1 MKKLILS
8 LTIIASTTF
17 IFANNT
23 TPVGKSDKKEE
34 KTEKLI
40 LKTEKTIKKEET
52 KEKVTIKKNNT
63 QSLASPNDF
72 FLCLAL
78 STVDPTIAPSC
89 YLLLLN

>member
-1 MKKLILS
+1 MKKSILS
-8 LTIIASTTF
+8 LCIFASTTF

-23 TPVGKSDKKEE
+23 TPTEKSDKKEE

-40 LKTEKTIKKEET
+40 LKTEKTTKEEA

-63 QSLASPNDF
+63 QSLANPNDF
-72 FLCLAL
+72 LLCLAL
-78 STVDPTIAPSC
+78 STVDPTIGPSC

>member
-40 LKTEKTIKKEET
+40 LKTEKTLKEET
-52 KEKVTIKKNNT
+52 KEKVIIKKNNT
-63 QSLASPNDF
+63 QSLANTDF
-72 FLCLAL
+72 LLCLAL
-78 STVDPTIAPSC
+78 STVDPTIGPSC